1 MRKIIK
7 VTTELAKS
15 WKATDER
22 GATIVPTGVYA
33 RTNWAKYN
41 RVFSFSGGSEF
52 ADRSTFGVDSLFE
65 QGCTLGKH
73 CIVRKGAVFMTSC
86 AIGSHS
92 KIGRKSTIFQGAR
105 VGDSCKIGGASTI
118 YPHCVFGTQ
127 TVLGNKTDVRH
138 NCVFGRFAYF
148 KAGVSLGKY
157 CIIRPNPTFAK
168 DVVVAASV
176 GLEASAYIEEYIF
189 WGNYRI
195 ESFIRLTSTPN
206 TDYTLALDT
215 YSNEVMLKTDK
226 YFRELSEVLKEE
238 TLSYRNVLLAISRQL
253 KPLKGES

>member
-1 MRKIIK
+1 MRK
-7 VTTELAKS
+7 VTHVTAELVNS
-15 WKATDER
+15 WKTTDER
-22 GATIVPTGVYA
+22 GATVVPKGTYA
-33 RTNWAKYN
+33 KTNWARYG

-52 ADRSTFGVDSLFE
+52 ADKSTFGVGSLFE
-65 QGCTLGKH
+65 QGCTLGTH
-73 CIVRKGAVFMTSC
+73 CIVRRGAVFMSACT
-86 AIGSHS
+86 IGSHS

-118 YPHCVFGTQ
+118 YSHCVFGTQ

-138 NCVFGRFAYF
+138 NCAFGRFAYF

-157 CIIRPNPTFAK
+157 CVIRANPIFAK
-168 DVVVAASV
+168 DVVVAASIA
-176 GLEASAYIEEYIF
+176 LEANALIEEYIF

-195 ESFIRLTSTPN
+195 ESFIRLTSTPI

-215 YSNEVMLKTDK
+215 YSNEVVIKTDK
-226 YFRELSEVLKEE
+226 YFRELSVVLKEE
-238 TLSYRNVLLAISRQL
+238 MLNHRNVLLAISRQL